1 MKTIITEDKWKLSK
15 TVSLPSLLS
24 TLALIGVMILYV
36 TAIEADVAVLQ
47 SQQTTTEKNFDQIDT
62 KLEKILDKL
71 LTMN

>member
-1 MKTIITEDKWKLSK
+1 MKTINTEDKWKLTK
-15 TVSLPSLLS
+15 TISLPSLLS
-24 TLALIGVMILYV
+24 TLALIGVTIMYV
-36 TAIEADVAVLQ
+36 TDIEADVAVLK